1 MGKIVKTTDFI
12 GKYAI
17 TQNQF
22 NTTQLQSFIDK
33 YELLYLYDLL
43 GVTLGNLF
51 YNDIAPLTFL
61 APVTAK
67 YATLFNAIYS
77 DSTTLCGQIRSEGV
91 KEMLKGF
98 IYWEFVKA
106 QKAKNT
112 ITGNVVGQNE
122 VSREADWNETEI
134 YNNYNQAVMSYRSIQ
149 RYIVENHTD
158 YTEYKGLIKQ
168 YNNWFI

>member
-1 MGKIVKTTDFI
+1 MGKIVKTTDFT

-22 NTTQLQSFIDK
+22 NTTKLQAFIDK
-33 YELLYLYDLL
+33 YELLYIYDLL

-51 YNDIAPLTFL
+51 YNDIAVSTFL
-61 APVTAK
+61 PPVTAK

-77 DSTTLCGQIRSEGV
+77 DSDNFCGQIRSEGV

-112 ITGNVVGQNE
+112 ITGTVVGQNE
-122 VSREADWNETEI
+122 VSRETDWNETEI
-134 YNNYNQAVMSYRSIQ
+134 YNNYNQAVMTYRSIQ
-149 RYIVENHTD
+149 RYISENPSD
-158 YTEYKGLIKQ
+158 YTEYKGLNKQ